1 MLWSIFSVK
10 FSSFVFLSLYSS
22 VYHCPFVLFD
32 IYRHLNCSG
41 LGRYLIVVGW
51 NSLGISIL
59 YIFMTF
65 WLLLIIILCM
75 AFVADNFIIFWQLAI
90 CIYLVI
96 LFLKIYNNY
105 YLFYFLPFSLLICE
119 FYSNYYYC
127 YYSLEYSLMTYLLM
141 NYNLYRVYVLV

>member
-1 MLWSIFSVK
+1 MNVCFWLC
-10 FSSFVFLSLYSS
+10 LYIHQ
-22 VYHCPFVLFD
+22 YIIAHLYCL
-32 IYRHLNCSG
+32 IYTKHLNCSG
-41 LGRYLIVVGW
+41 LGWYLIVVIW
-51 NSLGISIL
+51 NSLGISIV
-59 YIFMTF
+59 YIFKIF

-75 AFVADNFIIFWQLAI
+75 AFVADKFIIFWQLAI

-141 NYNLYRVYVLV
+141 NYNLCRVYVFV